1 MFGSV
6 PACERLFLFDI
17 DGTLLSAGGAPR
29 RAFRQALLDHFGT
42 EGDAANNDFSGKT
55 DPQIVFELMRAAG
68 FTDGDIGDRLQGL
81 FDGYLAELAIELET
95 ETRHRLFPGVAQ
107 LIPALADDSRVV
119 LGLVTGNVQQGAR
132 LKLDHFELWHAFEVG
147 AFGSDDRGRDRLPA
161 IAIDRAEAKTG
172 CRFHGADVVVVGD
185 TPADI
190 QCARAVGATA
200 VAVATGQPSR
210 ETLAGCQPDML
221 LDSMADW
228 PKWLGELGLEMNLSG
243 RR

>member
-1 MFGSV
+1 
-6 PACERLFLFDI
+6 
-17 DGTLLSAGGAPR
+17 
-29 RAFRQALLDHFGT
+29 
-42 EGDAANNDFSGKT
+42 
-55 DPQIVFELMRAAG
+55 
-68 FTDGDIGDRLQGL
+68 
-81 FDGYLAELAIELET
+81 LATELET

-107 LIPALADDSRVV
+107 LMPALADDPRVV

-132 LKLDHFELWHAFEVG
+132 LKLDHFELWDAFEVG

-221 LDSMADW
+221 LDSMGDW
-228 PKWLGELGLEMNLSG
+228 PRWLGELGLEMNLSG

>member
-1 MFGSV
+1 MF
-6 PACERLFLFDI
+6 D
-17 DGTLLSAGGAPR
+17 D
-29 RAFRQALLDHFGT
+29 
-42 EGDAANNDFSGKT
+42 
-55 DPQIVFELMRAAG
+55 
-68 FTDGDIGDRLQGL
+68 
-81 FDGYLAELAIELET
+81 YLAGLAIELET

-107 LIPALADDSRVV
+107 LIPALADDPRVV

-132 LKLDHFELWHAFEVG
+132 LKLDHFGLWDAFEVG

-200 VAVATGQPSR
+200 VAVATGQPAR

-228 PKWLGELGLEMNLSG
+228 PRWLGGLGLEMNLLG